1 MKKEGETHLKKKKK
15 TLNKSF
21 HIRNQKKLSFF
32 PYYTN
37 PYIGMLRNI
46 AHGQISSRATCDST

>member
-1 MKKEGETHLKKKKK
+1 MKKDGETHVKKKKK
-15 TLNKSF
+15 KKKSF
-21 HIRNQKKLSFF
+21 HIRNLKKWSFF

-37 PYIGMLRNI
+37 PYIGMLPNI